1 MWLPWETAFQI
12 AVMLVVVLAVVTVVR
27 TRSGTRPGIRT
38 SASASRRLTMVRTTV
53 VELVVMFTLY
63 GIWQFV
69 HERVGDRSA
78 GAIEHARSLY
88 RFELAIHLP
97 SELSVQRMFIDHK
110 PVMQFLNVY
119 YGGAHVTAVGI
130 LLVWMFVRHR
140 DRYSRVRTTLAVSI
154 VGCFLVQMIP
164 VAPPRFL
171 PDLGFVDAGLRYHQ
185 SVYGD
190 GTGGISNQVSAM
202 PSLHVG
208 WAVLVG
214 VAVVVISRSRWRWLA
229 LLHPV
234 LTTLSVVATGNHW
247 WLDGVVAVMILGVAD
262 VVVRAGEHAARRVR
276 AVLRTG
282 SAIEPVDDCDDD
294 RDNDRDNDRDDGVDD
309 GVDDPSHGV
318 PEPVGALAELERR

>member
-12 AVMLVVVLAVVTVVR
+12 AAVLVVVLTVVTVVR
-27 TRSGTRPGIRT
+27 TRPGIRT
-38 SASASRRLTMVRTTV
+38 GARATRRLTMVRTTL
-53 VELVVMFTLY
+53 VELVLMFTLY
-63 GIWQFV
+63 GVWQFV
-69 HERVGDRSA
+69 HARVGDRSA
-78 GAIEHARSLY
+78 GAVVHARSLY

-97 SELSVQRMFIDHK
+97 SELSVQHVFIDHK

-140 DRYSRVRTTLAVSI
+140 DRYSRIRTTLAVSI

-171 PDLGFVDAGLRYHQ
+171 PDLGFVDAGLLYHQ

-190 GTGGISNQVSAM
+190 GTGGVSNQVSAM

-262 VVVRAGEHAARRVR
+262 VVVRAGGRGALRVR
-276 AVLRTG
+276 AALRTG
-282 SAIEPVDDCDDD
+282 PAVEPVD
-294 RDNDRDNDRDDGVDD
+294 RDDA
-309 GVDDPSHGV
+309 VDDPPHEA